1 VSNGQ
6 AGDATAAAALA
17 STHLPGLIEQHVK
30 RIPDATA
37 ILGPGRLPLTYS
49 RLFRHVEEVGRRL
62 RTMGIGRRDRVAVIL
77 PNGPEMATAIVA
89 VASNAACAPMNPAY
103 RAEELDRYFADLAP
117 RALLIQAGAD
127 SPARQVAL
135 ARGIVVMELTPIF
148 DAEAGLFTLAGAP
161 GDEAAYEPVTGADVA
176 TLLFTSG
183 TTARPKIVPQTHAN
197 ICASVGA
204 SIATLALSEADRC
217 LNVLPLFHGHGL
229 IATVL
234 TSLAAGSSVVCT
246 PGCEVHNFFGWLT
259 TFQPTWYSAVPTMH
273 QAILAQARRMRE
285 PVATGRLRLAR
296 SASAPLPPS
305 VFTEL
310 EQTFGVPLIE
320 FYGMTES
327 TSSPIA
333 CNPLPPSQR
342 KIGSVGVPVKLDVA
356 ILDETGAAMAA
367 GRTGQIAIRGSSVML
382 GYLGNPAI
390 SRAAFAGEWFKTR
403 DLGFFDDDGYLFLA
417 GRTEEMINRGGE
429 KIAPREV
436 EEVLLEHPAIAEA
449 VTFPV
454 PHASL
459 GEDIAAAVVLRPA
472 SLVTQTEIRQFAIG
486 RVAGFKVPA
495 QVLIVEKIPR
505 GPTGKV
511 QRSGLAGKFG
521 LTSLSGA
528 TQAFVA
534 PRTQLENVL
543 AEIWATVLDLERV
556 GAHDNFFALGGDSL
570 LATHVL
576 ARVHELM
583 HLELEVSCLFESP
596 TVAELAQ
603 HIETLSHAHPAPDL
617 AAGIQRVAR
626 DAHPPA
632 SVAQERLW
640 TLQRHLPDLPYFNVL
655 YTLRLM
661 SSLDA
666 AVLERCIN
674 AIVQRHE
681 ILRTTLAMIDG
692 RCVQVIAPR
701 LTVSLVVEHLN
712 ALSASKRAAAA
723 RQIIEDEVLCSFD
736 LERGPLLRARLL
748 RLGDGEDLLLLAF
761 HQVVCDGR
769 SLGIF
774 VEELATLY
782 DAFAAG
788 RPSPL
793 APLPIQY
800 ADFAIWQRGW
810 QSDPDVARQLAYWRE
825 QLRDPL
831 PPIRF
836 APARKRRAID
846 HLHMERREWTLSQSL
861 SGALKEF
868 SRQEGVTPFM
878 VLASALTT
886 LLHCYLGKDDVR
898 VATNVANRTR
908 PGTEGL
914 IGPLVN
920 TVVLRTNLGGDPSAS
935 EVIGRVRATTIAAF
949 AHQGLP
955 FEYLAEVLARE
966 RAPEPIIP
974 AQIMILL
981 QNASLRP
988 VESSAGG
995 FAFQEANPGMLQP
1008 LVTTPGYDVI
1018 LMLHES
1024 ALGLVGTCAYKSHLF
1039 GAASIDRLL
1048 RDFRE
1053 VLSYMVTRPERPISS
1068 IRRSLMRRGRT
1079 TTLSTWPFSSPP
1091 T

>member
-6 AGDATAAAALA
+6 AGDAAAAAALA
-17 STHLPGLIEQHVK
+17 SSHLPGLIEHHAK
-30 RIPDATA
+30 RTPDATA

-62 RTMGIGRRDRVAVIL
+62 RSMGVGRRDRVAVVL

-103 RAEELDRYFADLAP
+103 RAEELDRYLADLTP

-135 ARGIVVMELTPIF
+135 ARGIAVIELTPIF
-148 DAEAGLFTLAGAP
+148 DAEAGLFRLAGAP
-161 GDEAAYEPVTGADVA
+161 ADEAVYEPVTPADVA

-197 ICASVGA
+197 ICASVSA
-204 SIATLALSEADRC
+204 SIASLALSEADCC

-285 PVATGRLRLAR
+285 PIATGRLRLVR

-333 CNPLPPSQR
+333 CNPLPPGER
-342 KIGSVGVPVKLDVA
+342 KIGSVGVPVQLDVA
-356 ILDETGAAMAA
+356 ILDETGAAIAA
-367 GRTGQIAIRGSSVML
+367 GRTGQIAIRGGSVLM
-382 GYLGNPAI
+382 GYHGNPAI
-390 SRAAFAGEWFKTR
+390 SRAAFAGDWFKTR
-403 DLGFFDDDGYLFLA
+403 DLGFFDNDGYLFLA

-436 EEVLLEHPAIAEA
+436 EEVLLEHPEVAEA

-459 GEDIAAAVVLRPA
+459 GEDIAAAIVLRPA
-472 SLVTQTEIRQFAIG
+472 SSATQAQIRQFTIG
-486 RVAGFKVPA
+486 RVADFKVPA
-495 QVLIVEKIPR
+495 RVLIVDAIPR

-521 LTSLSGA
+521 LTSLGSA

-543 AEIWATVLDLERV
+543 AETWATVLDVERV

-583 HLELEVSCLFESP
+583 HLELEMSCLFESP
-596 TVAELAQ
+596 TVAEMAQ
-603 HIETLSHAHPAPDL
+603 HIESFCQDRPASGSAAGL
-617 AAGIQRVAR
+617 AAMPRNGR
-626 DAHPPA
+626 PPA
-632 SVAQERLW
+632 SVVQERLW
-640 TLQRHLPDLPYFNVL
+640 ALQRQLPDLPYFNIL
-655 YTLRLM
+655 YALRLT
-661 SSLDA
+661 SRLDA
-666 AVLERCIN
+666 AVLEQCLN
-674 AIVQRHE
+674 EVVQRHE
-681 ILRTTLAMIDG
+681 ILRTTLATIDG

-701 LTVSLVVEHLN
+701 LTVPLMVEDLQVMP
-712 ALSASKRAAAA
+712 ASKRTAAA
-723 RQIIEDEVLCSFD
+723 RQIIEDEMLFSFD
-736 LERGPLLRARLL
+736 LARGPLLRARLL
-748 RLGDGEDLLLLAF
+748 RLGEGEDLLLIGL

-769 SLGIF
+769 SLGVL
-774 VEELATLY
+774 VEELSVLY

-788 RPSPL
+788 RSSPL
-793 APLPIQY
+793 APLHIQY
-800 ADFAIWQRGW
+800 ADFAAWQRRW
-810 QSDPDVARQLAYWRE
+810 QSEPSVADQLEYWRE

-831 PPIRF
+831 PAIRF
-836 APARKRRAID
+836 TATRRTRRID
-846 HLHMERREWTLSQSL
+846 SFRMAQREWALPERLSAAVRDFSHREAGTTFMTLV
-861 SGALKEF
+861 A
-868 SRQEGVTPFM
+868 
-878 VLASALTT
+878 ALTT
-886 LLHCYLGKDDVR
+886 QLHCYLGEDDVR
-898 VATNVANRTR
+898 LATNVANRTR
-908 PGTEGL
+908 PGSERL

-920 TVVLRTNLGGDPSAS
+920 TVILRMNLGDNPSAT
-935 EVIGRVRATTIAAF
+935 ELMRRVRATTLAAF
-949 AHQGLP
+949 AHQDLP
-955 FEYLAEVLARE
+955 FEELAEVLARE
-966 RAPEPIIP
+966 RAPEPVTP
-974 AQIMILL
+974 AQIMLLL

-988 VESSAGG
+988 IESNVGR
-995 FAFQEANPGMLQP
+995 FAFQEADPAMLQP

-1018 LMLHES
+1018 LMLRET
-1024 ALGLVGTCAYKSHLF
+1024 ARGLVGACVYNPHLF

-1053 VLSYMVTRPERPISS
+1053 VLSYMVTRPDRPISE
-1068 IRRSLMRRGRT
+1068 IRRSLMQRGRVT
-1079 TTLSTWPFSSPP
+1079 GLSAWPFSSLP